1 MLKMLIC
8 LLGKLGPKD
17 DGRVAAGNESI
28 IALLYRSTVMY
39 RIKI

>member
-1 MLKMLIC
+1 MLTIVFC

-28 IALLYRSTVMY
+28 IALLYRLTVMY